1 MKKPAK
7 FAFPALL
14 LLLAATAGTLGLPP
28 VRASTITKYSLVGL
42 HPTYP
47 ASGIPTGLV
56 ARDGYVYFSYQ
67 NSLAGIGRLDPATTS
82 IKLYPLPSQA
92 GYTVVAFDLGEA
104 YAWVL
109 TEDGTGGKS
118 LYSLNLAN
126 GRTANWLVGSHTNGL
141 LVENDSSIWLT
152 GSSLDHFNP
161 NTGEMKTY
169 PLPCPAAR
177 CWTNSTNVFRPI
189 WVNGK
194 VWALLDHGIPAPNYA
209 GEELIEIDP
218 RTGNMAVYPMPKF
231 YQNGQFSN
239 EAASDMT
246 SDSHG
251 NLWLML
257 GGVMAKFDTTTGN
270 YEFVQSTFGG
280 NEPAACDKEGNL
292 FFVQRNY
299 TQSLIEY
306 SPSSQSFTDY
316 WTAPIPPGGTP
327 ASIQDLVVDSNDMV
341 WFLNTYVLFSPN
353 ETYFMDL
360 YRLSVGGAGTT
371 ITTTASFNTTQTS
384 GSTIPSGGLT
394 YTSTLASST
403 ETPVSTVV
411 MTQSTS
417 TLGEASTMTAT
428 QTLAVDEFSVY
439 VTLFLLVTLLVSALV
454 LTQSFRHRTRTQRLR
469 WCSAGI
475 ARGNKKTV
483 KIFIFPQKKF

>member
-1 MKKPAK
+1 MPRELKNPTKL
-7 FAFPALL
+7 AFPALL
-14 LLLAATAGTLGLPP
+14 LLFAASAGILGLPL
-28 VRASTITKYSLVGL
+28 VRASETTKYSLVGL

-67 NSLAGIGRLDPATTS
+67 NSTAGIGRLDPATMS
-82 IKLYPLPSQA
+82 MKLYPLPSQA
-92 GYTVVAFDLGEA
+92 GYTVIAFDLGEA

-109 TEDGTGGKS
+109 TEDNMGALG
-118 LYSLNLAN
+118 LYALDLAN
-126 GRTANWLVGSHTNGL
+126 GRAINWRVRSDTNGL

-177 CWTNSTNVFRPI
+177 CWTNSTNIFRPI

-194 VWALLDHGIPAPNYA
+194 VWALLMHGIPAPSYA

-218 RTGNMAVYPMPKF
+218 RTGNMTVYPIPKF
-231 YQNGQFSN
+231 YHNGQLLV
-239 EAASDMT
+239 EEASDMT

-257 GGVMAKFDTTTGN
+257 DNVMAKFDTTTGY
-270 YEFVQSTFGG
+270 YEFVQSIFGG
-280 NEPAACDKEGNL
+280 PIFDGPAACDKEGNL

-306 SPSSQSFTDY
+306 SPSSQSFSDY

-353 ETYFMDL
+353 ETTFMDL

-384 GSTIPSGGLT
+384 VSVIPSGALT
-394 YTSTLASST
+394 YTGSLASST
-403 ETPVSTVV
+403 ETPVSTIV

-417 TLGEASTMTAT
+417 TLREASTMTAT
-428 QTLAVDEFSVY
+428 QTLAVDEFSAY

-454 LTQSFRHRTRTQRLR
+454 QTKSLKHRTRIQRSR
-469 WCSAGI
+469 
-475 ARGNKKTV
+475 
-483 KIFIFPQKKF
+483 

>member
-1 MKKPAK
+1 LKNPARL
-7 FAFPALL
+7 AFPALL
-14 LLLAATAGTLGLPP
+14 LLLAATAGILGLPL
-28 VRASTITKYSLVGL
+28 VRASKITKYSLVGL

-67 NSLAGIGRLDPATTS
+67 KSTAGIGRLDPATIS
-82 IKLYPLPSQA
+82 MKVYPLPSQA
-92 GYTVVAFDLGEA
+92 GYTVIAFDLGEA

-109 TEDGTGGKS
+109 TEDDMGRNN
-118 LYSLNLAN
+118 LYALDLAN
-126 GRTANWLVGSHTNGL
+126 GRAINWRVGSDTNGL

-152 GSSLDHFNP
+152 GSSLDRFNP

-189 WVNGK
+189 WVNGNI
-194 VWALLDHGIPAPNYA
+194 WALLTHSIPAPNYA

-218 RTGNMAVYPMPKF
+218 RTGSMAVYPMPKF
-231 YQNGQFSN
+231 FYNGQFFN
-239 EAASDMT
+239 EAAFDMT

-257 GGVMAKFDTTTGN
+257 GGVLAKFDTTTSN
-270 YEFVQSTFGG
+270 YEFVQSIFGG
-280 NEPAACDKEGNL
+280 PNFIGPAACDKEGNL

-316 WTAPIPPGGTP
+316 WTGPTPPGGTP
-327 ASIQDLVVDSNDMV
+327 ASIQDLVVDSTDMV
-341 WFLNTYVLFSPN
+341 WFLNTYVN
-353 ETYFMDL
+353 ETLATFMDL

-384 GSTIPSGGLT
+384 MSVIPSGELT
-394 YTSTLASST
+394 YTGSLASMT
-403 ETPVSTVV
+403 ENPVSTIVL
-411 MTQSTS
+411 TQSTS
-417 TLGEASTMTAT
+417 TLEASTMTAT
-428 QTLAVDEFSVY
+428 QTLAVHEFSVY
-439 VTLFLLVTLLVSALV
+439 VTFLLGTLLVSALV
-454 LTQSFRHRTRTQRLR
+454 QAKSFRYRT
-469 WCSAGI
+469 
-475 ARGNKKTV
+475 ARKPADEG
-483 KIFIFPQKKF
+483 